1 MNETRQPSAEHV
13 QEARR
18 FAVFI
23 SYSHRDESLAD
34 WLHRKLESYRVP
46 RGLVGKNGAFGAIPA
61 RLGRCF
67 RDRDDLSASG
77 DLSDAIRDA
86 LVNSDSMLVLC
97 SPTAAASPYVN
108 EEVRTFKALAKGH
121 RILAA
126 ISSGEP
132 HAASRAGFFAADEC
146 FPPALLRQIGPDGAP
161 TELPEGREPLAA
173 DFREGKD
180 EREAGKLKLLAGLL
194 GVGLDDLVQRER
206 VAQRR
211 RTRLTA
217 ALAVMFALL
226 AVAGCGIWPLERAS
240 THAQ

>member
-23 SYSHRDESLAD
+23 SLQPSRRIPCGLAAIESLRAIACLGA
-34 WLHRKLESYRVP
+34 WLARTGPSAPSPL
-46 RGLVGKNGAFGAIPA
+46 GLDDAFGIVTTY
-61 RLGRCF
+61 
-67 RDRDDLSASG
+67 SASG

-86 LVNSDSMLVLC
+86 LVNSDSMARVVLPNC
-97 SPTAAASPYVN
+97 GAASPYVN

-194 GVGLDDLVQRER
+194 GVGLDDLVQ
-206 VAQRR
+206 
-211 RTRLTA
+211 T
-217 ALAVMFALL
+217 
-226 AVAGCGIWPLERAS
+226 
-240 THAQ
+240 